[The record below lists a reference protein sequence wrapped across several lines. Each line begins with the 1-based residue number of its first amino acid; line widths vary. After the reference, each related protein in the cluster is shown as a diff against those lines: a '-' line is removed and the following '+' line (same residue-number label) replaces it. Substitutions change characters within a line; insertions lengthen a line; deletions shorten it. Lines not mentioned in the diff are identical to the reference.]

1 MKKFKDCFCACKDQQ
16 IEGIDFWHEAMEDPV
31 CVKSRTEYVITV
43 VNCPIMWQYKLQ
55 SETVLSI
62 MEVETIALAQICLE
76 LFHIMDGVS
85 IMGKAIG
92 LPFGNTTI

>member
-1 MKKFKDCFCACKDQQ
+1 ML
-16 IEGIDFWHEAMEDPV
+16 GMEIV
-31 CVKSRTEYVITV
+31 MSLLKSRTEYLITV
-43 VNCPIMWQYKLQ
+43 ANCPIMWQYKLQ

-62 MEVETIALAQICLE
+62 MEVETSALAQICLE